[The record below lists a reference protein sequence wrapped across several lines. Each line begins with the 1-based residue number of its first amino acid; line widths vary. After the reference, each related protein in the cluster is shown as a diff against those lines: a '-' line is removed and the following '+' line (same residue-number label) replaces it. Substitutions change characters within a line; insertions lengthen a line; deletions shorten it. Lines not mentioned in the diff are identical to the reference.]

1 MIHSL
6 AKRTLKLY
14 VLVLEASTALVSICL
29 ILFQSISEI
38 FIYIFYYVTGAIQ
51 VATTSFGSGPIF
63 LEGLE
68 CTTSDT
74 DLLNCRTTFTSVGL
88 TDCEHNQDV
97 SVKCQGTFN

>member
-6 AKRTLKLY
+6 AKRMLKLY
-14 VLVLEASTALVSICL
+14 VLVLEASTELVSDASVFLAVGFML
-29 ILFQSISEI
+29 ILL
-38 FIYIFYYVTGAIQ
+38 TGAIQ
-51 VATTSFGSGPIF
+51 VTTTSFGSGPIF

-74 DLLNCRTTFTSVGL
+74 DLLDCRTTFTSVGL

-97 SVKCQGTFN
+97 SVKCRGTFS